1 VAIVETV
8 ILAKEIATA
17 AGVSAAL
24 GKLKSA
30 IFGGDS
36 RVDKLRKLEKKFGID
51 SPQYRAAAEKWP
63 KAAAKRLRRAQAR
76 QLKAATAQ
84 RALRPLSAIEKWVQ
98 RERQIV
104 DIFDERYGGPART
117 AAGRIL
123 PRVIA
128 GGGAVAGILW
138 PSTIT
143 PEVPIPQRPT
153 PAPGPTTRPVVG
165 RTPRPVGPVV
175 SQPLPGSPRP
185 AQTVPEVEPTY
196 DRYEIEADTRRAVE
210 TVPQLVLPTPAP
222 VPAPSR
228 VTQIADWIKANPR
241 LLATAIPLLLPRSS
255 STRRRTGLAD
265 PLTPISPPGTDPLT
279 WFNTGRLPYPQAE
292 SASLDD
298 QCRER
303 ARRKRGKKKPRSVC
317 YSGTY
322 TERASGLTKRKRRKV
337 PCK

>member
-1 VAIVETV
+1 MAIVEAA

-76 QLKAATAQ
+76 QLKAASAQ
-84 RALRPLSAIEKWVQ
+84 RPLSAMEEWVKRQ
-98 RERQIV
+98 RRIV
-104 DIFDERYGGPART
+104 DIYDERYGAQART

-123 PRVIA
+123 PRVVSGA
-128 GGGAVAGILW
+128 GAVAGILW
-138 PSTIT
+138 PSEIT
-143 PEVPIPQRPT
+143 PEVPIPQLPT
-153 PAPGPTTRPVVG
+153 PAPGPRTRPVVG
-165 RTPRPVGPVV
+165 RTPRPAGPVV
-175 SQPLPGSPRP
+175 SQPLPGSPAP
-185 AQTVPEVEPTY
+185 AQVVPEVEPMY
-196 DRYEIEADTRRAVE
+196 DWYEIEADTRRAVE

-228 VTQIADWIKANPR
+228 VTQITDWIRANPR

-279 WFNTGRLPYPQAE
+279 WFNTGSLPYPQAE

-303 ARRKRGKKKPRSVC
+303 ARRKRGKKKPRTVC

>member
-17 AGVSAAL
+17 AGVSAVL

-51 SPQYRAAAEKWP
+51 SAQYRAAAEKWP
-63 KAAAKRLRRAQAR
+63 KAAAKRLKRAQIR
-76 QLKAATAQ
+76 QIKAGQIAPGRRLT
-84 RALRPLSAIEKWVQ
+84 PVEEWVK
-98 RERQIV
+98 RERRIV
-104 DIFDERYGGPART
+104 DIFDERYGQPVRT

-138 PSTIT
+138 PSAIT
-143 PEVPIPQRPT
+143 PEVPIPQLPT

-165 RTPRPVGPVV
+165 RTPRPAGPVV

-228 VTQIADWIKANPR
+228 VTQLADWIKENPM
-241 LLATAIPLLLPRSS
+241 LLATATSLLLPRSS
-255 STRRRTGLAD
+255 STRRRSGLTD
-265 PLTPISPPGTDPLT
+265 PLTPVSPPGIDPLT
-279 WFNTGRLPYPQAE
+279 WFNTGTLPYPQAE
-292 SASLDD
+292 SASLDER
-298 QCRER
+298 CRER